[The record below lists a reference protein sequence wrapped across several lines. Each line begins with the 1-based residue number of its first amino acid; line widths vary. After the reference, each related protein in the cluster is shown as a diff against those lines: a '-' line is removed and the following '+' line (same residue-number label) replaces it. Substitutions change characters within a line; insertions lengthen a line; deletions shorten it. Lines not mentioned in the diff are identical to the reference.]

1 MTATSLPLPQCMARR
16 DRLRLPENARKL
28 SKPEERRTVAPPDAR
43 LDLPGDGGGV
53 GRLNARNSVDEFDA
67 QIKWLALLFIVVLLG
82 LLGKLYHLQIVKGA
96 EFYKFSDRN
105 FIRVEELTP
114 DRGLIL
120 DATGQILAENRPV
133 YDVYVTPEILRYR
146 IERLSPDAPDPISL
160 LAEIVNLTPN
170 AAETLRERV
179 HDTTR
184 RADILVARNISRD
197 ALARVVTAQGR
208 LPGTFIHTTQQR
220 HYPLDE
226 VASHLLG
233 YMNEVSAQEL
243 EQVGA
248 YGYHAGEY
256 IGRAGIEQSYEA
268 ILRGAPGLRR
278 DVVDVRGHAQN
289 LDVAKQLLGAYREVA
304 PVPGKNLV
312 LTLDTRLQEI
322 IDDIGRD
329 QPSLA
334 VVAVDPRDGA
344 VLALY
349 SRPGFNP
356 NAWSGRLSREEKR
369 EIDDNA
375 YHPLINKSLYSWAP
389 GSTYKIVSAIAALE
403 EGVFDADTKVRC
415 TGATEYGGRT
425 FRCHNRRGHG
435 WVDLHEAVRVSCD
448 VYFYE
453 AGIRLGMDTLAD
465 HGYNFGFGQRSGIGV
480 GSERAGL
487 VPTREWHNT
496 HTRGGF
502 VGGFTLGA
510 VIGQDVVQTSPL
522 QMALAYAAV
531 ANGGKLYYPRLVNQ
545 ITTTDGRVVFEY
557 PRRVRNTL
565 PYSRH
570 NLDLLVQSLIA
581 VVDTGSA
588 RWQPLGYVDVA
599 GKTGT
604 AQVASLE
611 RLRFRDDE
619 IIWEQRDHAWFAA
632 FAPVE
637 NPRIAI
643 AVLVEHGGS
652 GSAVATP
659 IALRIIDRYF
669 RDVMGWDTE
678 VRAALT
684 SSSQRGPL
692 EELLPTFN
700 TAMFSAHPMEIGTM
714 ELLSRHSTREP
725 TTYLE
730 PIQ

>member
-1 MTATSLPLPQCMARR
+1 MARR
-16 DRLRLPENARKL
+16 DRLKLPDNARKVT
-28 SKPEERRTVAPPDAR
+28 KPELRKTVAPPDPR
-43 LDLPGDGGGV
+43 LDMPGDGTQV
-53 GRLNARNSVDEFDA
+53 GRLNARASTDEFDA
-67 QIKWLALLFIVVLLG
+67 QLRWLGIMFTVVLLA
-82 LLGKLYHLQIVKGA
+82 LLGKLYHLQIVRGA
-96 EFYKFSDRN
+96 EFYKYSDRN

-114 DRGLIL
+114 DRGLII
-120 DATGQILAENRPV
+120 DATGTVLAENRPV

-146 IERLSPDAPDPISL
+146 MERLSADAPDPIHL
-160 LAEIVNLTPN
+160 LAEVVNLTPT
-170 AAETLRERV
+170 AAENLRTRV
-179 HDTTR
+179 HDVKR

-197 ALARVVTAQGR
+197 ALARVVTMQGK
-208 LPGTFIHTTQQR
+208 LPGIFIHTAQQR

-243 EQVGA
+243 EQLNG
-248 YGYHAGEY
+248 YGYHAGDY
-256 IGRAGIEQSYEA
+256 VGRAGIEQSFEA

-329 QPSLA
+329 QPSLS
-334 VVAVDPRDGA
+334 VVAIDPRDGA

-369 EIDDNA
+369 EIDDNP

-389 GSTYKIVSAIAALE
+389 GSTWKVVSAMAALE
-403 EGVFDADTKVRC
+403 EGVFDAETKVRC

-435 WVDLHEAVRVSCD
+435 WVDMVEAIRVSCD

-465 HGYNFGFGQRSGIGV
+465 YAYEFGFGQRAGLGV

-522 QMALAYAAV
+522 QMALAYAAI
-531 ANGGKLYYPRLVNQ
+531 ANGGKLYYPRLIDQV
-545 ITTTDGRVVFEY
+545 TTTDGRVVFEY
-557 PRRVRNTL
+557 PRRVRQTL
-565 PYSRH
+565 PYSES
-570 NLDLLVQSLIA
+570 NMALVVDGLKA
-581 VVDTGSA
+581 VVAGGSA
-588 RWQPLGYVDVA
+588 RWKPLDYVEVA

-604 AQVASLE
+604 AQVASLD
-611 RLRFRDDE
+611 RLRFRDDQ
-619 IIWEQRDHAWFAA
+619 IVWEQRDHAWFAA

-637 NPRIAI
+637 DPRIAV

-659 IALRIIDRYF
+659 IALRVIDRYF
-669 RDVMGWDTE
+669 RDVMGWDPE
-678 VRAALT
+678 IRASLT
-684 SSSQRGPL
+684 SSGRDGGLHEVLPTPTPAGITGEPFDL
-692 EELLPTFN
+692 TTRELL
-700 TAMFSAHPMEIGTM
+700 A
-714 ELLSRHSTREP
+714 RHDARSTDVYWEP
-725 TTYLE
+725 LR
-730 PIQ
+730 

>member
-1 MTATSLPLPQCMARR
+1 MARR
-16 DRLRLPENARKL
+16 DRLKLPDNARKL
-28 SKPEERRTVAPPDAR
+28 TKPEERRTVVPPDPR
-43 LDLPGDGGGV
+43 LELPGDGGGV
-53 GRLNARNSVDEFDA
+53 GRLNARASVDEFDA
-67 QIKWLALLFIVVLLG
+67 QIKWLAALFLIVLGG
-82 LLGKLYHLQIVKGA
+82 LLGRLYHLQIVKGD

-114 DRGLIL
+114 DRGLIM

-133 YDVYVTPEILRYR
+133 YDVYVTPEIMRYR
-146 IERLSPDAPDPISL
+146 IERLTADAPDPISL
-160 LAEIVNLTPN
+160 LAEIVNLTP
-170 AAETLRERV
+170 AAAQALRERV
-179 HDTTR
+179 KDSTR

-197 ALARVVTAQGR
+197 ALARVVTARGR
-208 LPGTFIHTTQQR
+208 LPGTFVHTAQQR

-226 VASHLLG
+226 VAAHLLG
-233 YMNEVSAQEL
+233 YMNEISAQEL
-243 EQVGA
+243 EQLNT
-248 YGYHAGEY
+248 YGYRAGEFV
-256 IGRAGIEQSYEA
+256 GRTGIEQSYEA

-289 LDVAKQLLGAYREVA
+289 LDVAQQLLGAYREVS

-322 IDDIGRD
+322 IDEVGQD

-369 EIDDNA
+369 EIDDNP

-389 GSTYKIVSAIAALE
+389 GSTYKVVSAMAALE
-403 EGVFDADTKVRC
+403 EGVFDAETKVRC
-415 TGATEYGGRT
+415 TGATEYGRRT

-435 WVDLHEAVRVSCD
+435 WVDLHEAMRVSCD

-465 HGYNFGFGQRSGIGV
+465 HAYNFGFGQRAGIGV
-480 GSERAGL
+480 GTERAGL

-522 QMALAYAAV
+522 QMAMAYAAI
-531 ANGGKLYYPRLVNQ
+531 ANGGNLFYPRLVDQ

-565 PYSRH
+565 PYARA
-570 NLDLLVQSLIA
+570 NLDRMVDSLLA
-581 VVDTGSA
+581 VVETGSS
-588 RWQPLGYVDVA
+588 RWSPLGYIDVA

-611 RLRFRDDE
+611 RLRFRDDQ

-669 RDVMGWDTE
+669 RDVMGWNREIET
-678 VRAALT
+678 AMA
-684 SSSQRGPL
+684 SSRERTAL
-692 EELLPTFN
+692 EELLPTPS
-700 TAMFSAHPMEIGTM
+700 TAMFQSHPMEISASQ
-714 ELLSRHSTREP
+714 LLYRHQAEEMA
-725 TTYLE
+725 LE
-730 PIQ
+730 EALIQ